1 VPATVALRI
10 NFLFMCGELPTISEN
25 PSDRNE
31 LGIDASRESVQ
42 RSRDSKP
49 DMASASNVPDT
60 PPASFDE
67 EKAKTHRK
75 ERGEKVRFAAELIV
89 GFFIILYTLVSA
101 ALWLTGRNANRI
113 AN

>member
-1 VPATVALRI
+1 MSQALTPA
-10 NFLFMCGELPTISEN
+10 GN
-25 PSDRNE
+25 PSSGPAIPKR
-31 LGIDASRESVQ
+31 
-42 RSRDSKP
+42 
-49 DMASASNVPDT
+49 ASASNVPDT

-89 GFFIILYTLVSA
+89 GFFVILYTLVSA